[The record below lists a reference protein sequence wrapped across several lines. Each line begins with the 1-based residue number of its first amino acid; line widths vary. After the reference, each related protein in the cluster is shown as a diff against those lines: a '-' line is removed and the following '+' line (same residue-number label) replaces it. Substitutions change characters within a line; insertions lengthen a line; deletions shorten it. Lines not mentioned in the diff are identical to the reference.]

1 MKALKSIFSG
11 LLLGALTLGA
21 GVLVSANA
29 KEAKEAKADVN
40 VVGEFTI
47 SKFETRD
54 QWGNLNEMMFFY
66 VVGTDYP
73 QVDGEDATTFNLS
86 ISDSIIEE
94 SGFWNH
100 VKFGEEGTSISYVS
114 GESQLNRFQRWPCF
128 QIMSAGGGNYDK
140 VTISEGAL
148 IPSYSYVLGG
158 AASYYSLKFDYTFTI
173 DSSAHNHVAET
184 DSLWNLSGTV
194 SESLIAGEF
203 SLKDLYTVRAYSGDP
218 ANANELLMVRV
229 NGTDYPDLDGAESD
243 QQLIADAKFP
253 FLSSFF
259 VMGTNTV
266 PEMYGG
272 QTYLNY
278 WQRHKFFTCCPLG
291 LFNYNTLTIKK
302 GLLIPSYTYI
312 KGGAESYYRLA
323 TTYTATRVGNDP
335 TLNAENAWTFVGEP
349 YYVGQL
355 KARRNG
361 EGYVIGNTIAQHPD
375 WDGNRVHCIFAI
387 DDIAGW
393 DWNAV
398 GANIDAS
405 TLVGDDYTENI
416 LFDGVTLK
424 QLNAEGKIY
433 RMLKVN
439 SIGYSQFG
447 VVFESEDYSP
457 SSIELRAGTKIPA
470 ADGVGYYLTKMHIVE
485 YLPLFGF
492 FDCGRDDGVDDFV
505 KNYMHLE
512 DVSTSDPGTGKCISE
527 GWYADAKAAFMT
539 LEGYEKAA
547 ITIFDTFNDAEARLA
562 AWAAANGDQLV
573 NYDIVPASPA
583 RLLSGNQKANN
594 TLTIV
599 IICVSCALM
608 TTGLLLVIK
617 RKKHFSK

>member
-1 MKALKSIFSG
+1 MKALKSIFSC
-11 LLLGALTLGA
+11 LLLRALTLGA

-40 VVGEFTI
+40 VLGEFTI
-47 SKFETRD
+47 SKFESRNVFGET
-54 QWGNLNEMMFFY
+54 NMNEMMFIY
-66 VVGTDYP
+66 VAGTDYP
-73 QVDGEDATTFNLS
+73 QVDGEDATTFNVD
-86 ISDSIIEE
+86 IADTKFDEV
-94 SGFWNH
+94 GFWDH
-100 VKFGEEGTSISYVS
+100 VRLGEETTNHSYI
-114 GESQLNRFQRWPCF
+114 GGQAQLNRFQRWPCF
-128 QIMSAGGGNYDK
+128 SIMPNDNGLFDKLTMSAG
-140 VTISEGAL
+140 TL
-148 IPSYSYVLGG
+148 IPSYSYIMGG
-158 AASYYSLKFDYTFTI
+158 AASYYSLKYDYTFTV
-173 DSSAHNHVAET
+173 DNAAHVHNGT
-184 DSLWNLSGTV
+184 DVNWSVGGCV
-194 SESLIAGEF
+194 SESLIVGEF
-203 SLKDLYTVRAYSGDP
+203 SLKDLYTVRVFTGDP
-218 ANANELLMVRV
+218 ANPNELLMVRV

-243 QQLIADAKFP
+243 QQLIADEKFP

-266 PEMYGG
+266 PDMYAG
-272 QTYLNY
+272 QTYLNF

-291 LFNYNTLTIKK
+291 IFNYNTLTIKK

-349 YYVGQL
+349 YYVGEL
-355 KARRNG
+355 NARLG
-361 EGYVIGNTIAQHPD
+361 GCTIAQNPE
-375 WDGNRVHCIFAI
+375 WDGNRVHCIFGI
-387 DDIAGW
+387 DDVAGW
-393 DWNAV
+393 DWNSI

-405 TLVGDDYTENI
+405 TLVDDDYTENI

-433 RMLKVN
+433 RVLKVN
-439 SIGYSQFG
+439 SIGLSQFG
-447 VVFESEDYSP
+447 VVFASEDYNPTSV
-457 SSIELRAGTKIPA
+457 ELRAGTKIPA
-470 ADGVGYYLTKMHIVE
+470 ADGVGYYVAKMHYVKYE
-485 YLPLFGF
+485 PLFGF
-492 FDCGRDDGVDDFV
+492 FDCGRDGGVNDFI

-547 ITIFDTFNDAEARLA
+547 ITLFDTFNDAEARLA
-562 AWAAANGDQLV
+562 AWAAANGDELV
-573 NYDIVPASPA
+573 EYDIVPASPA
-583 RLLSGNQKANN
+583 RLVSGNQKANN

>member
-21 GVLVSANA
+21 GVFVSANA

-54 QWGNLNEMMFFY
+54 HWGNLNEMMFFY

-73 QVDGEDATTFNLS
+73 QVDGEDATTFNLP

-128 QIMSAGGGNYDK
+128 QIMSASGGNYDK

-158 AASYYSLKFDYTFTI
+158 AASYYSLKFNYTFTI
-173 DSSAHNHVAET
+173 DSSAHNHEAGT

-194 SESLIAGEF
+194 SESLIVGEF

-218 ANANELLMVRV
+218 ANPNELLMVRV
-229 NGTDYPDLDGAESD
+229 NGTDYPDLDGVASD

-323 TTYTATRVGNDP
+323 TTYTATRVGNNP

-355 KARRNG
+355 KGRPSAGGCTR
-361 EGYVIGNTIAQHPD
+361 AQKPA
-375 WDGNRVHCIFAI
+375 WDGNRVHFIFGLNE
-387 DDIAGW
+387 DDPW
-393 DWNAV
+393 LWNYEADPY
-398 GANIDAS
+398 NYDAS
-405 TLVGDDYTENI
+405 AMVDDDYTENI
-416 LFDGVTLK
+416 LFDGKTLK
-424 QLNAEGKIY
+424 ELNNEGKVY
-433 RMLKVN
+433 RLLKTN
-439 SIGYSQFG
+439 SIGLNQFG
-447 VVFESEDYSP
+447 VVFDSEDFDALV
-457 SSIELRAGTKIPA
+457 IELKAGTKLPA
-470 ADGVGYYLTKMHIVE
+470 PDGVGYYLTKIHIVQ
-485 YLPLFGF
+485 YLPTFGM
-492 FDCGRDDGVDDFV
+492 FDCGRDGGVDDFV
-505 KNYMHLE
+505 KNYMHME

-527 GWYADAKAAFMT
+527 GWYADAKAAYMT

-547 ITIFDTFNDAEARLA
+547 ISLIDTYNVAEARLA

-573 NYDIVPASPA
+573 EYDIVAASPA
-583 RLLSGNQKANN
+583 RLVFGNQMGNN
-594 TLTIV
+594 TLIFV
-599 IICVSCALM
+599 IILVSCALM
-608 TTGLLLVIK
+608 TTGLFLVIK